1 MWITRVSVANPVF
14 ATMMMAALLVLGLFS
29 YQRLSVELYPDVTFP
44 VVVVQ
49 TLYPGASPENV
60 EEEVT
65 RRVEEAVNTVSGIRE
80 LRSRSYLGT
89 SVVIAEFQ
97 LSVDPRIAAQDVRER
112 VAALEPTF
120 RDEIESPRVTRFNP
134 DDQPVISLGMTSP
147 ALSLRELTTLADQ
160 VVRPRLENVTGVGQV
175 SIVGGVEREMR
186 VVLDA
191 ERMAAQRVGVAEVLE
206 ALRRGNQEVP
216 AGTIASSGR
225 ERVVQ
230 VRGRL
235 ESAQDFAALIVARR
249 GSAAVTLGDLAR
261 IEDSRQE
268 EESSALIN
276 GQRALSIDVVKAQGE
291 NTIEVVDGI
300 RAAMAEVAPLLPQA
314 TRIQVVRDDSVGIR
328 NALADVRATL
338 VEGALLTVA
347 IVFLFLAS
355 WRSTVITGFTLPV
368 ALIGTFLFISLFGFT
383 LNSLTLMALSLS
395 VGLLVDDAI
404 VVRENIVRHAAMG
417 KPPRQAA
424 LEGTQEIGL
433 AVLATTL
440 CIVAVFLPVGFM
452 GGIIGRF
459 FYQFGITVAVAVLIS
474 MFVSF
479 TLDPMLSSVW
489 HDPGQK
495 GRFFRWL
502 ERIEA
507 RLTAK
512 YQTALA
518 WALDHRKSVVGIAAA
533 SFLGAFPLLAIVGT
547 EFVPQADLSQVQ
559 VSFNTPV
566 GSSLEL
572 TETKAR
578 QVEEVLRGFPEV
590 EFTYATVNAG
600 FTRGKHNAAVFVQLL
615 PRDQRERGLREIAQ
629 AMRARIG
636 AVAGIEVNRFGPP
649 SGIGGG
655 GKPIRVSVL
664 GPEPGV
670 LDRLAAQVLA
680 AMRDT
685 PGLTDVESSN
695 EEAQPQIAV
704 EVNREL
710 ASDLGVSFGE
720 VAEALRV
727 LIAGQEVGTW
737 RAPDGRY
744 YDVVVRLPQ
753 AERAQPADLERV
765 PLVVQTAQ
773 GPRVVKVAEIARLG
787 ESAGEQQINRN
798 SQMREVL
805 VSANVAGPAAG
816 DAAAALGERLRAIGA
831 PPGYRIRLGGE
842 AEDLAESAGYAAQ
855 ALGLAVIFIYLILA
869 SQFGSFIQPVSI
881 MMTLPLAL
889 IGVALSLLIAGS
901 TLNMFSAIGFIM
913 LMGLVTKNGI
923 LLVDFINRSRA
934 GGLARREAALAAGRV
949 RLRPIAMTTLA
960 IVFGMLPLS
969 LGLGE
974 GGEQR
979 APMGQAVIG
988 GVLTSG
994 LLTLLVV
1001 PVVYTYLD
1009 DLAAWLL
1016 RRRKPR
1022 SDAVFR

>member
-97 LSVDPRIAAQDVRER
+97 LSIDPRIAAQDVRER
-112 VAALEPTF
+112 VAALEATF

-134 DDQPVISLGMTSP
+134 EDQPVISLGMTSP

-395 VGLLVDDAI
+395 VGLLIDDAI

-495 GRFFRWL
+495 GRFFGWL

-507 RLTAK
+507 RLTDK

-518 WALDHRKSVVGIAAA
+518 WALDHRKSVVGIALA
-533 SFLGAFPLLAIVGT
+533 SFIGAFPLLAIVGT

-600 FTRGKHNAAVFVQLL
+600 FTRGKHNASVFVQLIG
-615 PRDQRERGLREIAQ
+615 RDQRERGLRELAQ
-629 AMRARIG
+629 AMRARIA
-636 AVAGIEVNRFGPP
+636 AVAGIEVNRVGPP

-680 AMRDT
+680 AMRET

-773 GPRVVKVAEIARLG
+773 GPRVVKVAEIARLS

-831 PPGYRIRLGGE
+831 PPGYRIQLGGE

-934 GGLARREAALAAGRV
+934 GGLERREAALAAGRV

-994 LLTLLVV
+994 LLTLVVV

-1009 DLAAWLL
+1009 DLAAWL

>member
-1 MWITRVSVANPVF
+1 
-14 ATMMMAALLVLGLFS
+14 
-29 YQRLSVELYPDVTFP
+29 
-44 VVVVQ
+44 
-49 TLYPGASPENV
+49 
-60 EEEVT
+60 
-65 RRVEEAVNTVSGIRE
+65 
-80 LRSRSYLGT
+80 
-89 SVVIAEFQ
+89 
-97 LSVDPRIAAQDVRER
+97 
-112 VAALEPTF
+112 
-120 RDEIESPRVTRFNP
+120 
-134 DDQPVISLGMTSP
+134 
-147 ALSLRELTTLADQ
+147 
-160 VVRPRLENVTGVGQV
+160 
-175 SIVGGVEREMR
+175 MR
-186 VVLDA
+186 VVLDV
-191 ERMAAQRVGVAEVLE
+191 ERMAAQRVGVNEVLE

-216 AGTIASSGR
+216 AGTISSGGR

-235 ESAQDFAALIVARR
+235 ENAADFAALIVARR
-249 GSAAVTLGDLAR
+249 GNAPVTLGDVAR

-276 GQRALSIDVVKAQGE
+276 GQRALSVDVVKAQGE
-291 NTIEVVDGI
+291 NTIAVVDGV
-300 RAAMAEVAPLLPQA
+300 RAAMAEIAPLLPDT

-328 NALADVRATL
+328 NALTDVRATL
-338 VEGALLTVA
+338 IEGAALTVA

-355 WRSTVITGFTLPV
+355 WRSTVITGLTLPV

-395 VGLLVDDAI
+395 VGLLIDDAI

-417 KPPRQAA
+417 KPARQAA
-424 LEGTQEIGL
+424 LEGTREIGL

-440 CIVAVFLPVGFM
+440 CIVAVFVPVGFM

-489 HDPGQK
+489 HDPGYK
-495 GRFFRWL
+495 NRFFRWL
-502 ERIEA
+502 ERAEKQVEDGY
-507 RLTAK
+507 AK
-512 YQTALA
+512 ALA
-518 WALDHRKSVVGIAAA
+518 WALDHRKSVIAIAAA
-533 SFLGAFPLLAIVGT
+533 SFAGAFPLLALVGT

-566 GSSLEL
+566 GSALEL
-572 TETKAR
+572 TEAKAR
-578 QVEEVLRGFPEV
+578 QVDATLRRFPEV

-600 FTRGKHNAAVFVQLL
+600 FSRGKHNASVFVQLVD
-615 PRDQRERGLREIAQ
+615 RDQRSRGLREIA
-629 AMRARIG
+629 ADMRR
-636 AVAGIEVNRFGPP
+636 AVSTIAGIEVNQVGPP
-649 SGIGGG
+649 NRLGGG

-664 GPEPGV
+664 GAEPSV
-670 LDRLAAQVLA
+670 LDRLAAQVSST
-680 AMRDT
+680 MRAT
-685 PGLTDVESSN
+685 PGLTDIESSN
-695 EEAQPQIAV
+695 EEVQPQIAI

-720 VAEALRV
+720 VGEALRV
-727 LIAGQEVGTW
+727 LVAGQEVGNW
-737 RAPDGRY
+737 RAPDARY

-753 AERAQPADLERV
+753 ASRAQPGDLERV
-765 PLVVQTAQ
+765 PLVINAAD
-773 GPRVVKVAEIARLG
+773 GPRVVNVGEIARLR
-787 ESAGEQQINRN
+787 ESVGEQQINRR

-805 VSANVAGPAAG
+805 VTANVAGGAAG
-816 DAAAALGERLRAIGA
+816 DTAARLAQGLREIGV
-831 PPGYRIRLGGE
+831 PPGYRIRTGGE
-842 AEDLAESAGYAAQ
+842 SEDLAESAGYAAQ
-855 ALGLAVIFIYLILA
+855 ALALAVIFIYLILA
-869 SQFGSFIQPVSI
+869 SQFGSFIQPVAI

-889 IGVALSLLIAGS
+889 IGVALALLAAGS

-934 GGLARREAALAAGRV
+934 HGAARREAALAAGRV

-960 IVFGMLPLS
+960 IVFGMVPLS

-1001 PVVYTYLD
+1001 PVAYTYLD
-1009 DLAAWLL
+1009 DVATWV
-1016 RRRKPR
+1016 RRRRMKSAP
-1022 SDAVFR
+1022 VFR

>member
-29 YQRLSVELYPDVTFP
+29 YQRLPVELYPDVTFP

-80 LRSRSYLGT
+80 LRSRSYQGT

-134 DDQPVISLGMTSP
+134 EDQPVISLGMTSQ

-160 VVRPRLENVTGVGQV
+160 VVRPRLENVAGVGQV

-186 VVLDA
+186 VVLDPD
-191 ERMAAQRVGVAEVLE
+191 RMVAQRVGVSEVLE

-249 GSAAVTLGDLAR
+249 GDAAVTLGEIAR
-261 IEDSRQE
+261 VEDSRQE

-291 NTIEVVDGI
+291 NTIGVVDGVI
-300 RAAMAEVAPLLPQA
+300 AAMAELAPLLPEA
-314 TRIQVVRDDSVGIR
+314 TRMQVVRDDSIGIR

-338 VEGALLTVA
+338 IEGAALTVA

-368 ALIGTFLFISLFGFT
+368 ALIGTFLFISLLGFT

-395 VGLLVDDAI
+395 VGLLIDDAI

-417 KPPRQAA
+417 KAPRLAA

-440 CIVAVFLPVGFM
+440 CIVAVFVPVGFM

-495 GRFFRWL
+495 GRFFQWL
-502 ERIEA
+502 EKIEN
-507 RLTAK
+507 RLTAR
-512 YQTALA
+512 YETALA
-518 WALDHRKSVVGIAAA
+518 WALDHRKSVLGIALA
-533 SFLGAFPLLAIVGT
+533 SFVGAFPLLAIVGT
-547 EFVPQADLSQVQ
+547 EFVPQADLSQIQ

-572 TETKAR
+572 TEAKAR
-578 QVEEVLRGFPEV
+578 QVDEVLRRFPEV
-590 EFTYATVNAG
+590 EFTYASVNAG
-600 FTRGKHNAAVFVQLL
+600 SSRGKHNASVFVQLVE
-615 PRDQRERGLREIAQ
+615 RGERARGLRELSQ
-629 AMRARIG
+629 AMRQRVS
-636 AVAGIEVNRFGPP
+636 AVAGIELNRVGPP

-670 LDRLAAQVLA
+670 LDRLGAQVSA
-680 AMRDT
+680 AMRET
-685 PGLTDVESSN
+685 PGLTDIEASN
-695 EEAQPQIAV
+695 DEAQPQIAID
-704 EVNREL
+704 VNREL

-720 VAEALRV
+720 VAESLRV
-727 LIAGQEVGTW
+727 LVAGQDVGTW

-753 AERAQPADLERV
+753 AERTQPADLERV
-765 PLVVQTAQ
+765 PLVVQTDQ
-773 GPRVVKVAEIARLG
+773 GPRVVKVGEIARLR
-787 ESAGEQQINRN
+787 ESSGEQQINRN

-816 DAAAALGERLRAIGA
+816 DAAGALGARLRGIAA
-831 PPGYRIRLGGE
+831 PPGYRIEQGGE
-842 AEDLAESAGYAAQ
+842 AEDLAESTGYAAQ
-855 ALGLAVIFIYLILA
+855 ALALAVIFIYLILA
-869 SQFGSFIQPVSI
+869 SQFGSFIQPVAI
-881 MMTLPLAL
+881 MMSLPLAL
-889 IGVALSLLIAGS
+889 IGVALALLLAGS

-934 GGLARREAALAAGRV
+934 GGLARRDAALAAGRV

-1009 DLAAWLL
+1009 DLAAWL
-1016 RRRKPR
+1016 RRRIRRP
-1022 SDAVFR
+1022 AFR